1 MNKGE
6 RGRDRVLPLRRLK
19 SHRAWTHRD
28 VERAVEGMIHP
39 KTGMEG
45 FRRDLEG
52 LTASFKLNTGEDE
65 RAVRQLV
72 GKDCAA
78 VRRQWV
84 PGHNNLI
91 TVPWAAEGCQNC
103 RIV

>member
-1 MNKGE
+1 MTDAGQE
-6 RGRDRVLPLRRLK
+6 PILEVY
-19 SHRAWTHRD
+19 RAWTHRD
-28 VERAVEGMIHP
+28 VEREVGGMVHP
-39 KTGMEG
+39 KTGKEG

-78 VRRQWV
+78 V
-84 PGHNNLI
+84 
-91 TVPWAAEGCQNC
+91 
-103 RIV
+103 